1 MFEYTTTNKEPVQNL
16 LPYAKALKGEGEA
29 VSSELTWLSAVHWLR
44 GRRYCMSPFL
54 VDIRNWEICTVVFL
68 RDLVYLLTTVS
79 IDGVKIFIYILLC
92 FVF

>member
-1 MFEYTTTNKEPVQNL
+1 MFDYTITYKEPVQNL

-29 VSSELTWLSAVHWLR
+29 VSSELTWLSAVRWLR
-44 GRRYCMSPFL
+44 GRRYCMSPLL
-54 VDIRNWEICTVVFL
+54 VDSRNWEICTIVFL
-68 RDLVYLLTTVS
+68 RGLFYLLTTVS